1 MPPTRTTEPTDQ
13 QASPAQLRRV
23 TLAGSLGV
31 FVEFFDYGIYGFLAP
46 IIATVFFAG
55 QSSTAALLMTYGVFA
70 LTFFFRPLG
79 GFVLGYLADRIGR
92 RTVLVFA
99 LTLMTG
105 ATTAIGLLP
114 GYSTIGIAAPILLL
128 CMRIAQGFSAGGEV
142 ASAMSFVGEHSPAH
156 RRGFLMSWTQVGSF
170 TALLTGTLLA
180 MGLNSALSE
189 QAMQAWGWR
198 VPFLLA
204 APLGIVGY
212 YIRARLHDTP
222 NFTKLQESDTVAA
235 NPIRETF
242 AEKGNLRNLALAIG
256 IPVLNSSGYYVLFT
270 YLPTY
275 LSKELK
281 FNQVQGLTIT
291 AISLVV
297 IAVSIPLAAKLSD
310 RIGRRPVLMT
320 SAIGLVILAYPCFWL
335 MMRGSVI
342 ASVLAAVVMAL
353 FYSGHAGIIHAVL
366 VEMFPTRVRNTAYSI
381 GYNISTAVFGGAAPL
396 VLTALISATG
406 DPAIP
411 AYYVILTAVGT
422 GVSVLLARETAR
434 SSLIDS

>member
-1 MPPTRTTEPTDQ
+1 MSPTSKTAPTE
-13 QASPAQLRRV
+13 QAPAAHLRRV

-46 IIATVFFAG
+46 VIATVFFAG
-55 QSSTAALLMTYGVFA
+55 QGSTAALLMTYGVFA

-79 GFVLGYLADRIGR
+79 GFALGYLADRVGR

-114 GYSTIGIAAPILLL
+114 GYATIGIASPILLL

-142 ASAMSFVGEHSPAH
+142 ASAMSFVGEHAPNH

-170 TALLTGTLLA
+170 TALLAGTLLA
-180 MGLNSALSE
+180 VVLNGTLSE

-204 APLGIVGY
+204 TPLGVVGY

-222 NFTKLQESDTVAA
+222 NFTKLQESDAVAA
-235 NPIRETF
+235 NPLKETF
-242 AEKGNLRNLALAIG
+242 AKNLRNLALAIG
-256 IPVLNSSGYYVLFT
+256 VPVLNSSGYYVLFT

-281 FNQVQGLTIT
+281 FDQVQGLTVT
-291 AISLVV
+291 AVSLVA
-297 IAVSIPLAAKLSD
+297 IAISIPLAAKLSD
-310 RIGRRPVLMT
+310 RIGRRPVLLT
-320 SAIGLVILAYPCFWL
+320 SAIGLTVLSYPCFWL
-335 MMRGSVI
+335 MTRGSVPG
-342 ASVLAAVVMAL
+342 AVLGAVVMAL

-406 DPAIP
+406 DPAVP
-411 AYYVILTAVGT
+411 AYYMILTAVGT

-434 SSLIDS
+434 SSLADR